1 MKQYVIDEL
10 RPQDHERLKDFLD
23 RNLESA
29 KLPGV
34 YWLPLDERVC
44 SALQARHTD
53 CRPHFLTLTLE
64 ADHLACEL
72 LVRTHSKLR
81 CDCMGFATEAQRN
94 WLIRYIDDLFD
105 HLGLVA

>member
-10 RPQDHERLKDFLD
+10 RPQDHQRLKDYLD
-23 RNLESA
+23 QNLEA
-29 KLPGV
+29 AHLPGI

-44 SALQARHTD
+44 NDLQARHTD

-72 LVRTHSKLR
+72 LVRTRRKLR
-81 CDCMGFATEAQRN
+81 CECMGFATEAQRN
-94 WLIRYIDDLFD
+94 WLIRYIDAVFD

>member
-10 RPQDHERLKDFLD
+10 RPQDHQRLKAFLD
-23 RNLESA
+23 QNFEA
-29 KLPGV
+29 ATLPGV

-44 SALQARHTD
+44 TDLQARHTA

-64 ADHLACEL
+64 PDHLACEL
-72 LVRTHSKLR
+72 LVRTRSKLR

-94 WLIRYIDDLFD
+94 WLIRYIDALFD
-105 HLGLVA
+105 HLGLVT